1 MDFLLGKFGMWIIF
15 IGLPIVHAYHMVCE
29 SVFLNT
35 VSKEAQGI
43 EWLADLVLAPTQYV
57 LGGKEVQKQE
67 RGYSYTQRFTYS
79 DHFLIKSTIST
90 LALPLSASIGA
101 TLKAVAYLTPETR
114 ERHRAILEDQ
124 ASLIIHSNLDFYRQ
138 IGMDIQDISQALL
151 IEKPSYTRR
160 PGDDQHLREQ
170 KAALKEIVA
179 ILKERQI
186 PFWVDCGTCLGSLRY
201 GGIIPWDWDLDVAV
215 LQPDFENVK
224 HALNA
229 LDKNKYMVQDWSGRD
244 KPGSYLKVYIKGL
257 GREGLPLIDIYH
269 FSIDTKKRILRSIF
283 SNEFSPFIS
292 DKFKAREQVYTVAT
306 PFDTVFPLKKAYFDG
321 IEVLV
326 PGKTKEYLQGRYG
339 ADISPVKVYDPITG
353 QYEKDASHP
362 YWQNLNMR

>member
-15 IGLPIVHAYHMVCE
+15 IGLPIVHAYHMLCE
-29 SVFLNT
+29 NIFLNMA
-35 VSKEAQGI
+35 SKEAEGI
-43 EWLADLVLAPTQYV
+43 ERLASFVLSPTHYV

-67 RGYSYTQRFTYS
+67 WGYSYTQRFTYG
-79 DHFLIKSTIST
+79 DHFLLKSAVSTI
-90 LALPLSASIGA
+90 ALPLSASIGA

-114 ERHRAILEDQ
+114 KRHRAIVEDQ
-124 ASLIIHSNLDFYRQ
+124 TSLAVRSNLDFYRQ
-138 IGMDIQDISQALL
+138 IGINIQESSQTPF

-160 PGDDQHLREQ
+160 PGDEKHLQQQ
-170 KAALKEIVA
+170 KEALKEIVA
-179 ILKERQI
+179 ILKARQI

-215 LQPDFENVK
+215 LAPDFENVK

-229 LDKNKYMVQDWSGRD
+229 LDKNKYVVQDWSGRD

-269 FSIDTKKRILRSIF
+269 FSIDTK
-283 SNEFSPFIS
+283 SPFLS
-292 DKFKAREQVYTVAT
+292 EKFKNREQVYTVAT

-362 YWQNLNMR
+362 YWQNLDMR